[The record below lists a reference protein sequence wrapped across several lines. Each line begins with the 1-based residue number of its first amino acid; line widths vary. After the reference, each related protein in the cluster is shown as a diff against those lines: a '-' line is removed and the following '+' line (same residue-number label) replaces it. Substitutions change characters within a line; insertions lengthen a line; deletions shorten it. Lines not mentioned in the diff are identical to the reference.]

1 MDSLDKLVK
10 KDQWAHEEIKDL
22 PDQKDNKVNV
32 AQTVNQVLLGNQDQV
47 ENQEAKDQPDNLDQG
62 YINILRILL
71 LIKKKNLHNLAFLS
85 IINFWSKT
93 DLIFLIYF

>member
-62 YINILRILL
+62 
-71 LIKKKNLHNLAFLS
+71 
-85 IINFWSKT
+85 
-93 DLIFLIYF
+93 